1 MQTKVPREMVV
12 QNVIRYS
19 TAFRLWETAGR
30 SAEFV
35 RMLGIGVV
43 ARTAVPTWPE
53 RTYVS
58 GSSAH
63 PLQRTRAG

>member
-1 MQTKVPREMVV
+1 MQTNVPREMLV
-12 QNVIRYS
+12 QKVIRYS
-19 TAFRLWETAGR
+19 TAFRLGETGGH

-35 RMLGIGVV
+35 RMLGIGVA
-43 ARTAVPTWPE
+43 ARTTVPTWPE